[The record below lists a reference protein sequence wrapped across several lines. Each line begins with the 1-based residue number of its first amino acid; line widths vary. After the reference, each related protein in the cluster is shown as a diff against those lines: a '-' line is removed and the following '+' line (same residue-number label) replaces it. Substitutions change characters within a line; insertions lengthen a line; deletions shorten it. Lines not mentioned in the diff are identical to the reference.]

1 MRCVLI
7 AACLALVS
15 ALNVCPLFAR
25 ETIHLATAPA
35 LSPDGAT
42 LAFVWRGDIWLV
54 SSSGGVAR
62 PWSAH
67 PGGDD
72 QPHFSPDGKRI
83 AFTSQRTGTQQVY
96 VGSVSGGFVTQVTFH
111 SEGTSVQEWFPDGKS
126 LLVQGRR
133 DQAFLHAQRLYRVD
147 VTERAGEELLFDA
160 TAADGAVSPD
170 GRKILF
176 TREGVTWWRKGYR
189 GSAAAQ
195 TWLYVL
201 PAGTFTKLVDN
212 GRGGLNPLW
221 QPDGKGFYYAVRR
234 AAISIFGIMT

>member
-1 MRCVLI
+1 MRFASVEV
-7 AACLALVS
+7 CLWVTFALSVRE
-15 ALNVCPLFAR
+15 APAK

-96 VGSVSGGFVTQVTFH
+96 VGERVGRVRYASHVSFRRNVRSRSGFPTASRCWSKDAATR
-111 SEGTSVQEWFPDGKS
+111 
-126 LLVQGRR
+126 L
-133 DQAFLHAQRLYRVD
+133 FLHPQRLFRVD
-147 VTERAGEELLFDA
+147 VTKRAGEELLFDA

-176 TREGVTWWRKGYR
+176 TREGVDVVAEGLSRQRRRPDLALRYCRPARSPSWSTTV
-189 GSAAAQ
+189 AAA
-195 TWLYVL
+195 
-201 PAGTFTKLVDN
+201 
-212 GRGGLNPLW
+212 
-221 QPDGKGFYYAVRR
+221 
-234 AAISIFGIMT
+234 